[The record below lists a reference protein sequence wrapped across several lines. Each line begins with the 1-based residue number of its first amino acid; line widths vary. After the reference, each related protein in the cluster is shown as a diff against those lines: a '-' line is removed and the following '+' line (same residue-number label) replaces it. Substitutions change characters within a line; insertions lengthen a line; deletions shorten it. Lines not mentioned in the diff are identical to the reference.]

1 MKYWLI
7 VAACVAYA
15 LGLLAAAHLAPE
27 AARVGLFACYG
38 LAGAAGVVTAF
49 SYTARDRLRWAW
61 LAFGSGYLI
70 AFTSKFFIADGL
82 GILQMSTAQ
91 ALAWSTIV
99 VLFNASMVTAFVLF
113 ARAWSGTGM
122 APAWRGRATL
132 VFLAI
137 ALAVDA
143 KGLLTGGRAMLAGQP
158 WAIGFVASAAG
169 DIAAITL
176 VGPVFTTAIA
186 LRGGILMR
194 PWLFLFVACA
204 FWLSDD
210 VIAVL
215 PAELRRDPDM
225 VLRALAILLGAG
237 AAVAQVLV
245 KRDVRASLGD
255 A

>member
-27 AARVGLFACYG
+27 LARGGLFACYG
-38 LAGAAGVVTAF
+38 LAGAAGLVTAF

-61 LAFGSGYLI
+61 MAFGAGYLI
-70 AFTSKFFIADGL
+70 AFTSKFFMPDGL
-82 GILQMSTAQ
+82 AVLQMSRAQ
-91 ALAWSTIV
+91 AVAWSVMV
-99 VLFNASMVTAFVLF
+99 VLFNASMVTAFAMF

-122 APAWRGRATL
+122 APPWRGRATV
-132 VFLAI
+132 VFLII

-143 KGLLTGGRAMLAGQP
+143 KSLLNGGRAMLAGQP
-158 WAIGFVASAAG
+158 WAAGYIASAAG
-169 DIAAITL
+169 DIAAVTL
-176 VGPVFTTAIA
+176 VGPVFATAIA

-194 PWLFLFVACA
+194 PWLFLFLACA
-204 FWLSDD
+204 FWLSVD

-215 PAELRRDPDM
+215 PAELRRDPDI

-237 AAVAQVLV
+237 AAMAQVAV
-245 KRDVRASLGD
+245 KRDVRASLGG